1 MYKLRSKV
9 VLTGQLSAILNIQG
23 YFQDGCHRLI
33 EVPIISMISATD
45 QSSFGQDTYLV
56 SGILPP
62 WLGGRMPDSGS
73 REPGFESSTYDGAV
87 DGDTLWRQQ
96 NKILVIVLGNKL

>member
-1 MYKLRSKV
+1 MFYGLRQADRTKCSRC
-9 VLTGQLSAILNIQG
+9 L
-23 YFQDGCHRLI
+23 
-33 EVPIISMISATD
+33 
-45 QSSFGQDTYLV
+45 QSPDMEE
-56 SGILPP
+56 P
-62 WLGGRMPDSGS
+62 WPRGRMPDSGA

>member
-1 MYKLRSKV
+1 MYYEVQLLCILCALAPP
-9 VLTGQLSAILNIQG
+9 LTQLVEA
-23 YFQDGCHRLI
+23 
-33 EVPIISMISATD
+33 
-45 QSSFGQDTYLV
+45 
-56 SGILPP
+56 P
-62 WLGGRMPDSGS
+62 WLGGRMPDSGA

>member
-1 MYKLRSKV
+1 MLLNSATKV
-9 VLTGQLSAILNIQG
+9 VIVAYCSKDGMRNGVGITLNEKMKRRVLTVKRIWNV
-23 YFQDGCHRLI
+23 
-33 EVPIISMISATD
+33 EE
-45 QSSFGQDTYLV
+45 
-56 SGILPP
+56 P
-62 WLGGRMPDSGS
+62 WPRGRMPDSGA

>member
-1 MYKLRSKV
+1 MDTALYK
-9 VLTGQLSAILNIQG
+9 
-23 YFQDGCHRLI
+23 
-33 EVPIISMISATD
+33 
-45 QSSFGQDTYLV
+45 TYLFLV
-56 SGILPP
+56 EEP
-62 WLGGRMPDSGS
+62 WPRGRMPDSGA